1 MRPRVHSRAAR
12 SGSRLPWP
20 SPFDALP
27 GHVRLSG
34 MSLHAGLIRWFPPP
48 PFPFRRAWSKGVL
61 LIARVE
67 WMMGNHAPRVFA
79 FPRREASCFQ
89 FAQGWHR
96 RRGVP
101 YWGRNLPVRRV
112 ALRGLEIGNSR
123 LSVLRGFVVQVI

>member
-1 MRPRVHSRAAR
+1 MHRRVHSRAAR

-27 GHVRLSG
+27 WHARWSG
-34 MSLHAGLIRWFPPP
+34 ISLHAGWVRWFPPP
-48 PFPFRRAWSKGVL
+48 PFRRVWSKGVL

-67 WMMGNHAPRVFA
+67 WMTGNHAPRVFA

-96 RRGVP
+96 RRVVP
-101 YWGRNLPVRRV
+101 YVRRNLPVHRV
-112 ALRGLEIGNSR
+112 PLRGLEIGNSR

>member
-1 MRPRVHSRAAR
+1 MHRRVHSRAAR

-79 FPRREASCFQ
+79 FPRWEASYVQ
-89 FAQGWHR
+89 FAQGLHR
-96 RRGVP
+96 RRVVS
-101 YWGRNLPVRRV
+101 YARRNLPVHRVPLRR
-112 ALRGLEIGNSR
+112 LEIGNSR
-123 LSVLRGFVVQVI
+123 LSVLRGFVVQAI